1 MESEVSTGETDT
13 PTTDKPFDSR
23 SRCRALNSGISAR
36 QGWHHV
42 AQKLSSTTRPCSDER
57 RIAFP
62 SRASNSTSGAGT
74 KVELGAFGAGAGAET
89 LSRLSRLGSIPA
101 SLELASRL
109 E

>member
-42 AQKLSSTTRPCSDER
+42 AQKFSSTTRPCSDER

-74 KVELGAFGAGAGAET
+74 KVELETFGAGAET